1 MLHVAQRT
9 EERQLQQMQV
19 TLVSLGTALLV
30 GLVTS
35 VWLRRRVRRELDPL
49 LLMIDAVRRH
59 DPLQGDEMPPATRDE
74 LVPMREAV
82 MALGQRLL
90 HAVAIRSACSSGS
103 LQVESPQSR
112 SRRDTRPTFT
122 NVRIGGSLRHRFR

>member
-1 MLHVAQRT
+1 LAQRT
-9 EERQLQQMQV
+9 DERKLQQSQV

-49 LLMIDAVRRH
+49 LLMSDAVRRH
-59 DPLQGDEMPPATRDE
+59 DPLQGDELPPATRDE

-103 LQVESPQSR
+103 LQVEFPQSLVR
-112 SRRDTRPTFT
+112 GDIRGTFAPA
-122 NVRIGGSLRHRFR
+122 I